1 MATGDVTLTRE
12 TQFASHRVREQLTLQ
27 TLAKAE
33 LFRLH
38 GTRVKASIR
47 VPGIP
52 DLLPGQL
59 VTITAP
65 SANYT
70 NATFRVL
77 QVKHSFGMDG
87 FVTELMLTDDL
98 TNYQALQVTTMSDM
112 LLQLPHT
119 AAVNRRQEQDT
130 LGGGVMRGTPD
141 PTNASTVKDYPS

>member
-1 MATGDVTLTRE
+1 MSLE
-12 TQFASHRVREQLTLQ
+12 TQFASHRVRELASLQ
-27 TLAKAE
+27 ALAEAE

-38 GTRVKASIR
+38 GTRLRGSIR
-47 VPGIP
+47 VPGTA
-52 DLLPGQL
+52 DVLPGQL
-59 VTITAP
+59 VTVTAP

-98 TNYQALQVTTMSDM
+98 TNYQALQVTSMSDM

-119 AAVNRRQEQDT
+119 APVNRRQEQDT

-141 PTNASTVKDYPS
+141 PTNLTTTKDYPS